1 MSALMGVGTAVLA
14 SIPSPPPEFSKF
26 SLGPLTIH
34 AYALCILVGIVVAMW
49 MTNKRWIAKGGPED
63 VIWDICIWA
72 IPFGIVGGRLY
83 HVLITDPDYY
93 FGLNGQSEHWSE
105 IPQIWA
111 GGLGIMGA
119 ISLGSLGAWIACRR
133 AGVRLPAFLDAVA
146 PGVLL
151 AQAFGRWG
159 NWFNQELFGAPTT
172 LPWGLEIDAD
182 SYNFPP
188 GLPPGTL
195 FQPTFLYES
204 LWNVAGVL
212 LLLALDRKFKLRRG
226 SMFWSY
232 LIWYGTGRII
242 METMRIDA
250 ADTIVILGIGL
261 RVHMWLAI
269 GMVILGTVGLIYV
282 LVKLRPQPDPGVYL
296 EGREPA
302 SEAKDPAET
311 PAAGLTQ
318 ESATDPE
325 GKNGS
330 VQMKQSADP
339 ETKTDSEE
347 GSAKNDN

>member
-1 MSALMGVGTAVLA
+1 MMPLLSAGTNVLV

-26 SLGPLTIH
+26 SIGPLTIH
-34 AYALCILVGIVVAMW
+34 AYAICIMIGIVAAMW
-49 MTNKRWIAKGGPED
+49 IAARRWKAKGGPDE

-83 HVLITDPDYY
+83 HVLITDPEYY
-93 FGLNGQSEHWSE
+93 FGLGGQTAHLAE

-119 ISLGSLGAWIACRR
+119 ISLGALGAWIACRR
-133 AGVRLPAFLDAVA
+133 AGVRLSAFLDAAA

-172 LPWGLEIDAD
+172 LPWGLQIDPN

-188 GLPPGTL
+188 GLPADTL

-204 LWNVAGVL
+204 MWNVAGVL

-226 SMFWSY
+226 AMFWAY
-232 LIWYGTGRII
+232 IAWYGIGRTI

-250 ADTIVILGIGL
+250 ADTIYILGIGL

-269 GMVILGTVGLIYV
+269 AMIIMGTIGMIIV
-282 LVKLRPQPDPGVYL
+282 LTRLRPLPDVGVYL
-296 EGREPA
+296 KGREPKVKSVEATGTQDPDPQAVESPA
-302 SEAKDPAET
+302 SPEAVKP
-311 PAAGLTQ
+311 
-318 ESATDPE
+318 TDAP
-325 GKNGS
+325 KPPN
-330 VQMKQSADP
+330 Q
-339 ETKTDSEE
+339 
-347 GSAKNDN
+347 DNAS

>member
-1 MSALMGVGTAVLA
+1 MMPLLFAGTNVLV

-26 SLGPLTIH
+26 SIGPLTIH
-34 AYALCILVGIVVAMW
+34 AYAICIMIGIVAAMW
-49 MTNKRWIAKGGPED
+49 IAARRWKAKGGPDE

-83 HVLITDPDYY
+83 HVLITDPEYY
-93 FGLNGQSEHWSE
+93 FGLGGQTAHLAE

-119 ISLGSLGAWIACRR
+119 ISLGALGAWIACRR
-133 AGVRLPAFLDAVA
+133 AGVRLSAFLDAAA

-172 LPWGLEIDAD
+172 LPWGLQIDPN

-188 GLPPGTL
+188 GLPADTL

-204 LWNVAGVL
+204 MWNVAGVL

-226 SMFWSY
+226 AMFWAY
-232 LIWYGTGRII
+232 IAWYGIGRTI

-250 ADTIVILGIGL
+250 ADTIYILGIGL

-269 GMVILGTVGLIYV
+269 AMIIMGTIGMIIV
-282 LVKLRPQPDPGVYL
+282 LTRLRPLPDVGVYL
-296 EGREPA
+296 KGREPKVKSVEATGAQDPDPQAVESPA
-302 SEAKDPAET
+302 SPEAVKP
-311 PAAGLTQ
+311 
-318 ESATDPE
+318 TDAP
-325 GKNGS
+325 KPPN
-330 VQMKQSADP
+330 Q
-339 ETKTDSEE
+339 
-347 GSAKNDN
+347 DNAS

>member
-1 MSALMGVGTAVLA
+1 MSSMLMAGANVLA
-14 SIPSPPPEFSKF
+14 SIPSPPAEFSKF
-26 SLGPLTIH
+26 SIGPLTIH
-34 AYALCILVGIVVAMW
+34 AYALCILTGIVVAMW
-49 MTNKRWIAKGGPED
+49 MTNKRWLAKGGPAE
-63 VIWDICIWA
+63 VVWDICIWA

-83 HVLITDPDYY
+83 HVLVTDPEYY
-93 FGLNGQSEHWSE
+93 FGLNGQSAHWSE

-159 NWFNQELFGAPTT
+159 NWFNQELFGKPTT
-172 LPWGLEIDAD
+172 LPWGLEIDPN

-188 GLPPGTL
+188 GLPAGTL

-204 LWNVAGVL
+204 LWNVAGVV
-212 LLLALDRKFKLRRG
+212 LLLALDRKFKLRRC

-232 LIWYGTGRII
+232 LIWYGIGRII

-250 ADTIVILGIGL
+250 ADIIVILGIGL

-269 GMVILGTVGLIYV
+269 AMVIMGTVGLIYV

-296 EGREPA
+296 PGREPA
-302 SEAKDPAET
+302 DTTS
-311 PAAGLTQ
+311 
-318 ESATDPE
+318 SNVATD
-325 GKNGS
+325 
-330 VQMKQSADP
+330 AAATP
-339 ETKTDSEE
+339 ETSTENTPDSTD
-347 GSAKNDN
+347 KPTTPDK

>member
-1 MSALMGVGTAVLA
+1 MSSILMAGANVLA
-14 SIPSPPPEFSKF
+14 SIPSPPAEFSKF
-26 SLGPLTIH
+26 SIGPLTIH
-34 AYALCILVGIVVAMW
+34 AYALCILTGIVVAMW
-49 MTNKRWIAKGGPED
+49 MTNKRWLAKGGPAE
-63 VIWDICIWA
+63 VVWDICIWA

-83 HVLITDPDYY
+83 HVLVTDPEYY
-93 FGLNGQSEHWSE
+93 FGLNGQSAHWSE

-159 NWFNQELFGAPTT
+159 NWFNQELFGKPTT
-172 LPWGLEIDAD
+172 LPWGLEIDPN

-188 GLPPGTL
+188 GLPAGTL

-204 LWNVAGVL
+204 LWNVAGVV
-212 LLLALDRKFKLRRG
+212 LLLALDRKFKLRRC

-232 LIWYGTGRII
+232 LIWYGIGRII

-250 ADTIVILGIGL
+250 ADIIVILGIGL

-269 GMVILGTVGLIYV
+269 AMVIMGTIGLIYV

-296 EGREPA
+296 PGREPQDTA
-302 SEAKDPAET
+302 NVNV
-311 PAAGLTQ
+311 
-318 ESATDPE
+318 ATD
-325 GKNGS
+325 
-330 VQMKQSADP
+330 AAATP
-339 ETKTDSEE
+339 ETSTENTPDSTD
-347 GSAKNDN
+347 KPTNPDK

>member
-1 MSALMGVGTAVLA
+1 MSSMLMAGANVLA
-14 SIPSPPPEFSKF
+14 SIPSPPAEFSKF
-26 SLGPLTIH
+26 SIGPLTIH
-34 AYALCILVGIVVAMW
+34 AYALCILTGIVVAMW
-49 MTNKRWIAKGGPED
+49 MTNKRWLAKGGPAE
-63 VIWDICIWA
+63 VVWDICIWA

-83 HVLITDPDYY
+83 HVLVTDPEYY
-93 FGLNGQSEHWSE
+93 FGLNGQSAHWSE

-146 PGVLL
+146 PGVML

-159 NWFNQELFGAPTT
+159 NWFNQELFGKPTT
-172 LPWGLEIDAD
+172 LPWGLEIDPN

-188 GLPPGTL
+188 GLPAGTL

-204 LWNVAGVL
+204 LWNVAGVV
-212 LLLALDRKFKLRRG
+212 LLLALDRKFKLRRC

-232 LIWYGTGRII
+232 LIWYGIGRII

-250 ADTIVILGIGL
+250 ADIIVILGIGL

-269 GMVILGTVGLIYV
+269 AMVIMGTVGLIYV

-296 EGREPA
+296 PGREPA
-302 SEAKDPAET
+302 DTTS
-311 PAAGLTQ
+311 
-318 ESATDPE
+318 SNVATD
-325 GKNGS
+325 
-330 VQMKQSADP
+330 AAATP
-339 ETKTDSEE
+339 ETSTENTPDSTDKPTTPE
-347 GSAKNDN
+347 K

>member
-1 MSALMGVGTAVLA
+1 MSSMLMAGANVLA
-14 SIPSPPPEFSKF
+14 SIPSPPAEFSKF
-26 SLGPLTIH
+26 SIGPLTIH
-34 AYALCILVGIVVAMW
+34 AYALCILTGIVVAMW
-49 MTNKRWIAKGGPED
+49 MTNKRWLAKGGPAE
-63 VIWDICIWA
+63 VVWDICIWA

-83 HVLITDPDYY
+83 HVLVTDPEYY
-93 FGLNGQSEHWSE
+93 FGLNGQSAHWSE

-159 NWFNQELFGAPTT
+159 NWFNQELFGKPTT
-172 LPWGLEIDAD
+172 LPWGLEIDPN

-188 GLPPGTL
+188 GLPAGTL

-204 LWNVAGVL
+204 LWNVAGVV
-212 LLLALDRKFKLRRG
+212 LLLALDRKFKLRRC

-232 LIWYGTGRII
+232 LIWYGIGRII

-250 ADTIVILGIGL
+250 ADIIVILGIGL

-269 GMVILGTVGLIYV
+269 AMVIMGTIGLIYV
-282 LVKLRPQPDPGVYL
+282 LVKLRPQPDPGIYL
-296 EGREPA
+296 PGREPQDTA
-302 SEAKDPAET
+302 SANVSTD
-311 PAAGLTQ
+311 AA
-318 ESATDPE
+318 AT
-325 GKNGS
+325 
-330 VQMKQSADP
+330 P
-339 ETKTDSEE
+339 ETSTENTPDSTD
-347 GSAKNDN
+347 KPTNPDK

>member
-1 MSALMGVGTAVLA
+1 MSSMLMAGANVLA
-14 SIPSPPPEFSKF
+14 SIPSPPAEFSKF
-26 SLGPLTIH
+26 SIGPLTIH
-34 AYALCILVGIVVAMW
+34 AYALCILTGIVVAMW
-49 MTNKRWIAKGGPED
+49 MTNKRWLAKGGPAE
-63 VIWDICIWA
+63 VVWDICIWA

-83 HVLITDPDYY
+83 HVLVTDPEYY
-93 FGLNGQSEHWSE
+93 FGLNGQSAHWSE

-159 NWFNQELFGAPTT
+159 NWFNQELFGEPTT
-172 LPWGLEIDAD
+172 LPWGLEIDPN

-188 GLPPGTL
+188 GLPAGTL

-204 LWNVAGVL
+204 LWNVAGVV
-212 LLLALDRKFKLRRG
+212 LLLALDRKFKLRRC

-232 LIWYGTGRII
+232 LIWYGIGRII

-250 ADTIVILGIGL
+250 ADIIVILGIGL

-269 GMVILGTVGLIYV
+269 AMVIMGTVGLIYV

-296 EGREPA
+296 PGREPA
-302 SEAKDPAET
+302 DTTS
-311 PAAGLTQ
+311 
-318 ESATDPE
+318 SNVATD
-325 GKNGS
+325 
-330 VQMKQSADP
+330 AAATP
-339 ETKTDSEE
+339 ETSTENTPDSTD
-347 GSAKNDN
+347 KPTTPDK